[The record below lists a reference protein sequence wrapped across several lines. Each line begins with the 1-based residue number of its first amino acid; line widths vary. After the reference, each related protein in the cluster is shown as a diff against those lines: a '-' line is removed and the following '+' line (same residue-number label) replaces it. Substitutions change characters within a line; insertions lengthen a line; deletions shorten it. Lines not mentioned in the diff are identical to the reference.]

1 MSFER
6 ELKKIR
12 EEISEYLPKNI
23 IIQNIEFEG
32 PEIAVYSAGNSGDI
46 DADSDLI
53 QEGNILKELAKKMR
67 KRVVIR
73 WNVDKR
79 MDPAETDA
87 YIRNLVGKEAE
98 ITSIEFDHT
107 RGEVIIESGKPGIVI
122 GKKGVNLKEMRANT
136 FWQPRTIRTPPLP
149 SRTIQLIRGMLS
161 KERQTQKDI
170 LLRIG
175 KRIHRPTLFKELTIR
190 MTSLGGFREVGRSA
204 ILMQTRDSNV
214 LLDCGLNVGNPNDRF
229 PYFDVPEF
237 NIRDLDAIIISHAH
251 LDHCGMV
258 PFLYKYGYRGPIYS
272 TLPTRNLS
280 TMLQL
285 DFVQICEREGKT
297 PPYSKKDVK
306 TTVLH
311 TIPLSW
317 GKVTDIAPD
326 IKLTLHNSG
335 HILGS
340 SMIHLHFGKGGYN
353 FVYTGD
359 MKFQKTRL
367 LERANVKFPRV
378 ESLLVE
384 STYGGPQDRIPS
396 RQESEREIRQILNST
411 IQKGG
416 KILIPVLAVGRAQE
430 LIIVIEEY
438 ISKGMIE
445 RVPIFLDGLISEAT
459 AIHTAN
465 PDFLSSDLRE
475 KILHQGK
482 NPFLSDFFTTINTHE
497 ERLAVLT
504 GGPCIILATSGML
517 IGGPSVQYLRGL
529 ADDPDSSLIFVSYQV
544 QGTLGSRVQKG
555 FREFQYVDN
564 KGRTQLVRIKLNIF
578 TLEGFSGHS
587 SRSQLSQ
594 FLRKIQPRP
603 KIIIT
608 NHGEESKCI
617 SLSTMIH
624 KKIKKSTK
632 SPKNKETLLL
642 K

>member
-6 ELKKIR
+6 ELEKIKKEIR
-12 EEISEYLPKNI
+12 DYLPDDI
-23 IIQNIEFEG
+23 QIQNIEFEG
-32 PEIAVYSAGNSGDI
+32 PEIAVYSKGDSGG
-46 DADSDLI
+46 ADVELI
-53 QEGNILKELAKKMR
+53 QKSNILKELAKKMR
-67 KRVVIR
+67 KRIVIR

-79 MDPAETDA
+79 MDPAETEK
-87 YIRNLVGKEAE
+87 YIRNLVGEEAE
-98 ITSIEFDHT
+98 ISSIEFDHT

-122 GKKGVNLKEMRANT
+122 GKKGVNLKEIRANT
-136 FWQPRTIRTPPLP
+136 FWQPRTIRTPPLT
-149 SRTIQLIRGMLS
+149 SRTIQLIRGMLA

-175 KRIHRPTLFKELTIR
+175 KRIHRPIIYNDLNIR
-190 MTSLGGFREVGRSA
+190 MTALGGFREVGRSS
-204 ILMQTRDSNV
+204 ILMQTKDSNV
-214 LLDCGLNVGNPNDRF
+214 LIDCGLNVGNPRERF
-229 PYFDVPEF
+229 PYFNLPEF
-237 NIRDLDAIIISHAH
+237 NIRDLDAVIISHAH
-251 LDHCGMV
+251 LDHSGMV
-258 PFLYKYGYRGPIYS
+258 PYLFKYGYRGPVYS
-272 TLPTRNLS
+272 SLPTRNLS

-285 DFVQICEREGKT
+285 DFVQICEREGNS
-297 PPYSKKDVK
+297 PPYSKRDVK
-306 TTVLH
+306 NTVLH

-359 MKFQKTRL
+359 FKFQKTRL
-367 LERANVKFPRV
+367 LERANIKFPRV
-378 ESLLVE
+378 EALVVE

-396 RQESEREIRQILNST
+396 RQESERELRQIINST
-411 IQKGG
+411 VKKGG

-430 LIIVIEEY
+430 LIIVIEEF

-445 RVPIFLDGLISEAT
+445 QVPIFLDGLISEAT

-465 PDFLSSDLRE
+465 PDYLSSDLRE

-482 NPFLSDFFTTINTHE
+482 NPFLSDFFTTVNTYE
-497 ERLAVLT
+497 ERMDVLT
-504 GGPCIILATSGML
+504 GGPCVILATSGML
-517 IGGPSVQYLRGL
+517 IGGPSVYYLKHL
-529 ADDPDSSLIFVSYQV
+529 AENSDNSMIFVSYQV
-544 QGTLGSRVQKG
+544 RGTLGNRIQRG
-555 FREFQYVDN
+555 FKEFQYVDE
-564 KGRTQLVRIKLNIF
+564 KGRTQLVKSNLNIF

-587 SRSQLSQ
+587 SRSQISQ
-594 FLRKIQPRP
+594 FMRRIQPRP
-603 KIIIT
+603 KMIIT

-624 KKIKKSTK
+624 KKLRKATK
-632 SPKNKETLLL
+632 SPKNQETVLL